1 MLMLLLVLLLTG
13 YMVILVFTHPI
24 KSLKVIGLFILAL
37 CLGILVWTFL
47 IGGLA
52 YVFA

>member
-24 KSLKVIGLFILAL
+24 KTLKVIGILILAL
-37 CLGILVWTFL
+37 CLGL
-47 IGGLA
+47 IAWMLLLGGLA
-52 YVFA
+52 YLVS